1 MLYFCS
7 LHARMHA
14 HTHTPRVCVELT
26 VHKTF
31 KQISFQ
37 SLLLLFNERE
47 RWTDSERKS
56 ERWTVTEEE
65 TDGERDKR

>member
-26 VHKTF
+26 VYKTF

-47 RWTDSERKS
+47 RDGQ
-56 ERWTVTEEE
+56 TVKGKVR
-65 TDGERDKR
+65 DGQ